1 MSLTHNLIFGALG
14 SLAVAFGS
22 SQPATPV
29 RPVQEVIHGVWVTD
43 PYRWLED
50 SRDPEV
56 VAWTAQQ
63 SSRTRNY
70 LASLSY
76 REVLSRRYEALERCL
91 LTRTVEV
98 AEGDVRFVWEKR
110 ADDEHDRLLVQVTP
124 EEASRVLLDPNQWA
138 DCATLEFAVPS
149 RDGAYVAY
157 GVAHGGDERPVIRI
171 LEVASG
177 QVLADTV
184 RGTRQGWP
192 EGDVVWC
199 PGNEGFYYGAGP
211 DDGVDDREYWHAIY
225 YHRLGTQADQDRKVF
240 GHDTVREY
248 LHGVAVSEDGGWL
261 AFVRCNGSDG
271 NEVYLGRRGQ
281 DDLVPLVSGF
291 ESHCQASFAGNR
303 LLLVTDDGAP
313 NGKAY
318 LVDPNQPLREQWQL
332 LLPEDSD
339 QLVEVTGVGGRF
351 YATYLHN
358 ASSQIRIYG
367 ADGQSMGD
375 VPLKQIGTARVSG
388 YWSKGDV
395 WVDFSSFTHPS
406 ARYRFDPVYRSMT
419 LVEMSSVPV
428 DPAHYTLRQVGV
440 TSKDGTQVSMF
451 LLHRADVG
459 VGDHPLPTI
468 LTGYGGFNI
477 SFTPSYRSFYLPFL
491 DAGGVV
497 AIPNLRGGGEYGK
510 LWHQAGRLERK
521 QNVFD
526 DFVAAAEWLIAEGV
540 TTSKQLAISGRSN
553 GGLLVGAALTQR
565 PDLFQAVLCDVPLLD
580 MIRYHRFGFSNIW
593 ACEYGSAEDP
603 DQFRYLLAYS
613 PYHRVV
619 DGTHYPAVLLRGAE
633 NDARTD
639 PLHAR
644 KMCARL
650 QAADPDGP
658 PKWLLINDSA
668 GHLGGTTVTA
678 QVEQMVVAMSF
689 LMDQLATVPIEPEL
703 PGTHRE
709 RGIDGRALRR
719 GRHRLGWN
727 RTPPS
732 DERGHCRRSHRA
744 QVG

>member
-1 MSLTHNLIFGALG
+1 MSLINKLLVAGLG
-14 SLAVAFGS
+14 SFAMGFGS

-29 RPVQEVIHGVWVTD
+29 RPVEEIIHGVSVTD

-56 VAWTAQQ
+56 VAWTEQQ
-63 SSRTRNY
+63 SNRTRNY
-70 LASLSY
+70 LASLST
-76 REVLSRRYEALERCL
+76 RAALSRQYEALERCL
-91 LTRTVEV
+91 ITQTVEV

-110 ADDEHDRLLVQVTP
+110 ADDEHYRLLVQVTP
-124 EEASRVLLDPNQWA
+124 GDALRLLLDPNQWKEGS
-138 DCATLEFAVPS
+138 TLEFAAPS

-157 GVAHGGDERPVIRI
+157 GMARGGDERPVIRI

-177 QVLADTV
+177 RVLADTL

-199 PGNEGFYYGAGP
+199 PHNEGFYYVAGP
-211 DDGVDDREYWHAIY
+211 DVGAFDDENMEYWHSIY

-248 LHGVAVSEDGGWL
+248 LHGVAISEDGRWL
-261 AFVRCNGSDG
+261 AFVRCNGSG
-271 NEVYLGRRGQ
+271 SNEVYLARRGQ
-281 DDLVPLVSGF
+281 EELIPLVSGF
-291 ESHCQASFAGNR
+291 ESHCQVSFVGNK
-303 LLLVTDDGAP
+303 LLLVTDEGAP

-318 LVDPNQPLREQWQL
+318 LVDPNQPMRERWL
-332 LLPEDSD
+332 LLLAEDND

-358 ASSQIRIYG
+358 ASSQIRIFG
-367 ADGQSMGD
+367 AEGQSLGC
-375 VPLKQIGTARVSG
+375 VPFKQIGTARVSG
-388 YWSKGDV
+388 FWSKGDV
-395 WVDFSSFTHPS
+395 WVDFTSFAHPS
-406 ARYRFDPVYRSMT
+406 ARYRFNPENGWIT
-419 LVEMSSVPV
+419 LVETSSVPV
-428 DPAHYTLRQVGV
+428 DPADYTLRQVWV
-440 TSKDGTQVSMF
+440 TSKDGTSVSMF
-451 LLHRADVG
+451 VIHRADVT
-459 VGDHPLPTI
+459 VGDHPRPTI
-468 LTGYGGFNI
+468 LSGYGGFNI
-477 SFTPSYRSFYLPFL
+477 SITPSYSSFYLPFL

-526 DFVAAAEWLIAEGV
+526 DFLAAAEWLISEGV
-540 TTSKQLAISGRSN
+540 TNTQQLAIRGRSN
-553 GGLLVGAALTQR
+553 GGVLVGAALTQR

-650 QAADPDGP
+650 QAADPHGP
-658 PKWLLINDSA
+658 PKWLLVDASA

-678 QVEQMVVAMSF
+678 HIEQLVVAMSF
-689 LMDQLATVPIEPEL
+689 LMDQLAMSS
-703 PGTHRE
+703 RE
-709 RGIDGRALRR
+709 
-719 GRHRLGWN
+719 
-727 RTPPS
+727 
-732 DERGHCRRSHRA
+732 
-744 QVG
+744 